1 VGTSWLA
8 TALFNRASHELP
20 MGLVGQLVVLETV
33 FGNLYV
39 CLYKH
44 TIPPMTQTAGML
56 LSLVGIWLSA
66 RMLLRHVGQV
76 NSHQRSQIEV
86 L

>member
-1 VGTSWLA
+1 L
-8 TALFNRASHELP
+8 
-20 MGLVGQLVVLETV
+20 M
-33 FGNLYV
+33 
-39 CLYKH
+39 
-44 TIPPMTQTAGML
+44 QTAGML